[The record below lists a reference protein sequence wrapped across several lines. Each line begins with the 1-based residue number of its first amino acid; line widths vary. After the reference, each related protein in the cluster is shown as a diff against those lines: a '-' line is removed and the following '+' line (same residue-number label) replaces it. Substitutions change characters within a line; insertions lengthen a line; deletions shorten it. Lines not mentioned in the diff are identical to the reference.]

1 MAVLDKYTT
10 VGDMPFF
17 NGTRKFIQYIC
28 NPEAVSGCPV
38 YALDSFSILWAW
50 GVDGSSY
57 GVLGNGSASS
67 SSVPVSVFGGP
78 WKKIVCTGSSVLAL
92 DTSSYVWAWGYNG
105 NGQLGDNTTSNR
117 SSPVSIGFKFLDII
131 TSNSG
136 TSYALDA
143 SSYMWSWGYN
153 SYGAVGDGTTTN
165 RSSPVSVIGSR
176 RWRLFPSIDGVL
188 PSSGY
193 IIALDYTS
201 FAWAW
206 GNAGNGYLG
215 DYATRNRSSPV
226 SVYQTSGVPNQWLKI
241 NSYRAGLGGYM
252 TDSSSYLWGWGT
264 TFLGNTSVGGNL
276 TSIPISVMGANKYI
290 KVMSFVPN
298 SVGGTCN
305 AAVDISS
312 YLWQWGYMGNNG
324 NFITEASPVSMN
336 TLGHPVIPSTV
347 NIWGDNNPT
356 NTSTALTIMALSS
369 DTSQILAWGSNYYGE
384 FGGSASGGSISAP
397 ATITPISAT
406 FKNMLIEPITL
417 GAACLAVDS
426 SSNLWSWGTNAYYTG
441 NTSSNPSFVGTQV
454 PRLNVLGN

>member
-17 NGTRKFIQYIC
+17 NGTGKFIKYIF
-28 NPEAVSGCPV
+28 NPEVSGPI
-38 YALDSFSILWAW
+38 YALDSFSNLWAW
-50 GVDGSSY
+50 GVDDSSN
-57 GVLGNGSASS
+57 GVLGNSSASS

-78 WKKIVCTGSSVLAL
+78 WNKIVCAGGAAL
-92 DTSSYVWAWGYNG
+92 GLDASNYVWAWGYNYY
-105 NGQLGDNTTSNR
+105 GQLGDNTTNNR
-117 SSPVSIGFKFLDII
+117 SSPVSIGFKFIDII

-143 SSYMWSWGYN
+143 SSYMWSWGNN
-153 SYGAVGDGTTTN
+153 SLGAVGDGTITN

-176 RWRLFPSIDGVL
+176 RWRLFPSIDGVV
-188 PSSGY
+188 PSNGY

-206 GNAGNGYLG
+206 GSTGNGYLG
-215 DYATRNRSSPV
+215 DNATSNRSSPV
-226 SVYQTSGVPNQWLKI
+226 SLYQTSGVPNQWLKI
-241 NSYRAGLGGYM
+241 NSYRAGVGGFM
-252 TDSSSYLWGWGT
+252 TDSSSYLWGWGAT
-264 TFLGNTSVGGNL
+264 YPGNSGTGGNT

-290 KVMSFVPN
+290 KVMSFAPN
-298 SVGGTCN
+298 SGAAGGTSN
-305 AAVDISS
+305 VAVDISS

-336 TLGHPVIPSTV
+336 TLGHPAIPSTV
-347 NIWGDNNPT
+347 SIWGDNNPT
-356 NTSTALTIMALSS
+356 NTSTALTIMALSA
-369 DTSQILAWGSNYYGE
+369 DTNQVLAWGSNYYGE
-384 FGGSASGGSISAP
+384 FGSSASGGSISAP

-406 FKNMLIEPITL
+406 FKNMLIEPIV
-417 GAACLAVDS
+417 GGSACLAVDS
-426 SSNLWSWGTNAYYTG
+426 SSNLWSWGNTTYYTG